1 MDGFD
6 LRSTKHEQI
15 QNSTRRSTN
24 NDEEEQFATRMT
36 YLCSIVP
43 TFSSLKCV
51 ADRRVSKASSLV
63 SPGALHSSLV
73 SRFVKTTIDICS
85 LQDTKVQAERLLGVA
100 RNRASS

>member
-51 ADRRVSKASSLV
+51 ADPSS
-63 SPGALHSSLV
+63 
-73 SRFVKTTIDICS
+73 
-85 LQDTKVQAERLLGVA
+85 
-100 RNRASS
+100 